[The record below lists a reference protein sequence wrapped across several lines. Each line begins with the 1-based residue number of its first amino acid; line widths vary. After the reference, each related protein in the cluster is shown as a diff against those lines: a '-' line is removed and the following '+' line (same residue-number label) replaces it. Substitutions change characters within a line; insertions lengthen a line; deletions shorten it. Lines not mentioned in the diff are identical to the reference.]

1 MKRLEPG
8 EVFQQWMAM
17 FTPDV
22 VRGRLIRAGL
32 FSLAYELLEAAVIR
46 RLRDFYADFN
56 DGQFRPGPDYRTEV
70 LVLDP
75 KGKED
80 PLRASLAWLIKSDV
94 ISEDDRDAFWR
105 VKNARN
111 KVAHELAQIVG
122 GSEPEV
128 FEVHFATILNLT
140 NQIQRWWVINVDVA
154 TDPAWDGKE
163 IDPNEVTHGSSMIM
177 QILVDV
183 ALGGD
188 DLAGKHLETFQAE
201 LKKRQRDYP

>member
-140 NQIQRWWVINVDVA
+140 NQIQRWWV
-154 TDPAWDGKE
+154 TCP
-163 IDPNEVTHGSSMIM
+163 
-177 QILVDV
+177 
-183 ALGGD
+183 
-188 DLAGKHLETFQAE
+188 
-201 LKKRQRDYP
+201 

>member
-1 MKRLEPG
+1 MKQLEPG
-8 EVFQQWMAM
+8 EAFRQWEATL
-17 FTPDV
+17 TPDI
-22 VRGRLIRAGL
+22 VRGRLICAGL
-32 FSLAYELLEAAVIR
+32 FSLAYELLETAVIG
-46 RLRDFYADFN
+46 RLRDFYADFE
-56 DGQFRPGPDYRTEV
+56 DGALRPGPDYRIEV

-80 PLRASLAWLIKSDV
+80 PLRGSLAWLVKSGV
-94 ISEDDRDAFWR
+94 ISEADRDAFWS

-128 FEVHFATILNLT
+128 FEARFATILNLT
-140 NQIQRWWVINVDVA
+140 SQIQRWWVINLDVA
-154 TDPAWDGKE
+154 TDPDWDGAE
-163 IDPNEVTHGSSMIM
+163 IDPNEVTHGSALIM

-188 DLAGKHLETFQAE
+188 DLAGRHLEAFQAE
-201 LKKRQRDYP
+201 LKRRRRGES